1 MNDIYYYLILGVLL
15 YFLFTY
21 ILERFSNLEQEN
33 FDPSLVPVS
42 SIVTLAKVAQKLV
55 NGNGTLTNPGNLQI
69 GIGNGGATGNLKVTG
84 SSTFG
89 STIDGP
95 NTFNVSGTAGVS
107 GDTAIGGKL
116 NVTGDTTVNSTINIA
131 AGSEEKGIKI
141 TSGNPHIS
149 FTKTG
154 STAVPQIYSD
164 GTILHAY
171 NAPFQVDQNL
181 TVKGK
186 TTIGNATDSPNTLN
200 VVGTVGVSG
209 DTALGGALT
218 VNGISTGGELA
229 AKNYTT
235 NSSYKFIP
243 GGSTFSGGVNA
254 NALNLYAYGTNGIKH
269 VVDFNDNGNAEFFG
283 NLTTNKLTAGP
294 ITWDDFLQM
303 KLMLKI
309 LRYNTPV
316 RFATLCTKATPIV
329 LIDGFIS
336 TWDAAAWPFATGKYP
351 NLTTA
356 YQYSSNYGMA
366 GLRETATV
374 NDRIDMLLI
383 YPGFGFKGWSNVNYA
398 NDNTN
403 DPLPQTFENR
413 TKEIMYY
420 HFKNGREST
429 SANINNYGIDLHN
442 WSDPANPPERVNLQN
457 TLSSFEAYELLP

>member
-131 AGSEEKGIKI
+131 AGSENKGIKI
-141 TSGNPHIS
+141 TSGNPYIS

-154 STAVPQIYSD
+154 STVVPQIYSD

-171 NAPFQVDQNL
+171 NAPFEVDQNL

-243 GGSTFSGGVNA
+243 GGSTSANNIDA
-254 NALNLYAYGTNGIKH
+254 NALNLYAYGTPSAKHIANFNNNGST
-269 VVDFNDNGNAEFFG
+269 EFFG
-283 NLTTNKLTAGP
+283 NVTINDRLKVNGLSYDSTDQSMIMNAGFNDKCLVSSNSSLITTATCNQTDPNQFWIIKPNKIVHVASGKC
-294 ITWDDFLQM
+294 ITGT
-303 KLMLKI
+303 
-309 LRYNTPV
+309 Y
-316 RFATLCTKATPIV
+316 
-329 LIDGFIS
+329 
-336 TWDAAAWPFATGKYP
+336 KYP
-351 NLTTA
+351 EQRGSTFVLEPCDKTNHRQSVV
-356 YQYSSNYGMA
+356 YNSYSSSIVSRQPTFNHSGWI
-366 GLRETATV
+366 V
-374 NDRIDMLLI
+374 NLYCND
-383 YPGFGFKGWSNVNYA
+383 NVNAGDSVFSWDYST
-398 NDNTN
+398 NDN
-403 DPLPQTFENR
+403 
-413 TKEIMYY
+413 
-420 HFKNGREST
+420 
-429 SANINNYGIDLHN
+429 
-442 WSDPANPPERVNLQN
+442 RVLWV
-457 TLSSFEAYELLP
+457 LK